1 MPDLAGIG
9 CTVVARRDLPVARI
23 LARSYLD
30 HHGDHEFV
38 VVVLDPDDDEDT
50 RSGLRIVR
58 PDWLDLD
65 RTDFLRLATA
75 YDAPDLV
82 RAVVPFALR
91 QALAEAPVAI
101 HLDSSS
107 HVVGSLAG
115 VVELAHGHDIVLIPQ
130 LLEPLPVDGKQPDAT
145 GLPVTGPFSAGFLA
159 VGQGARPFLDHWAG
173 WSRHE
178 APPSSEPRPGAHPHP
193 VQQVPGLYRHTV
205 HRDPGLDVGYWNA
218 HERAP
223 DTELRVVNFRGY
235 DPDSPWLLS
244 RHCPRWPRVL
254 LSEHPALRRRAAEYR
269 AALLAAGDPDTGEYG
284 LGSLPDGSPL
294 TAWIRRLFRHTWA
307 AAERGNPDAP
317 EPVAMPPHAFDGD
330 AFREW
335 LRSPGSVKEAAAGL
349 NRAAVWAWTKRPDLQ
364 TAFRHPYR
372 EDAPAFRNW
381 CRDHGVAEGMIP
393 EWAVPAAP
401 EPPGAPVA
409 ELGVNL
415 GGFLTGELGL
425 GEMGRI
431 VHHVLR
437 HAGVPVA
444 SVVEERVLTCRTDL
458 PAPEDVG
465 YPRFPVTILAV
476 NADYTRMAL
485 ETYPELGEH
494 RYRIGLWAW
503 ELEDFPDWLH
513 DAFALVDEVW
523 TLSEFSR
530 AAIAAHSPVP
540 VKVIPLPVLDPGE
553 PAAPRSGEPVQF
565 LFLFDFNSTGQ
576 RKNATG
582 LVETFRKAFPGRDDV
597 RLVIKATNGERN
609 PAQAERLRLLVRD
622 DERVTLLER
631 YLTVEELGD
640 LYARSHA
647 YASLHRSEG
656 FGLTVAEAMI
666 RGLPVISTDYSGTKE
681 FVTEAVGWP
690 VPYEMVQ
697 VGPGAQPYHADAW
710 WAEPDLDHAARAMR
724 EIADNPTEAARRGKA
739 AREHLLET
747 RSVQRAAEWVL
758 AELTAAY
765 RSWREPATPDGRLR
779 RTARAGVNRLRMRI
793 GR

>member
-1 MPDLAGIG
+1 MPDPAVIA
-9 CTVVARRDLPVARI
+9 CTVVAGKDLRAATV

-38 VVVLDPDDDEDT
+38 VVVLDPDGGTDAEP
-50 RSGLRIVR
+50 GLRFVG

-91 QALAEAPVAI
+91 QALAEAAVAI
-101 HLDSSS
+101 HLDSSCQ
-107 HVVGSLAG
+107 VLGSLTG
-115 VVELAHGHDIVLIPQ
+115 VAELARSHDIVLIPQ
-130 LLEPLPVDGKQPDAT
+130 LLEPLPVDGKQPDTT
-145 GLPVTGPFSAGFLA
+145 GASGPFSESFLA
-159 VGQGARPFLDHWAG
+159 VGRGARPFLDHWAE
-173 WSRHE
+173 WSRHD
-178 APPSSEPRPGAHPHP
+178 APASGEP
-193 VQQVPGLYRHTV
+193 V
-205 HRDPGLDVGYWNA
+205 HRDPGVDVGYWNA
-218 HERAP
+218 HERP
-223 DTELRVVNFRGY
+223 HTGLRVVNFRGY

-244 RHCPRWPRVL
+244 ADCPRWPRVL
-254 LSEHPALRRRAAEYR
+254 LSEHATLARLADEYR
-269 AALLAAGDPDTGEYG
+269 AALIAAGGPGTGEYG
-284 LGSLPDGSPL
+284 FGSLPDGSPL
-294 TAWIRRLFRHTWA
+294 TAWLRRLFRHTWA
-307 AAERGNPDAP
+307 AAERRNPHAP
-317 EPVAMPPHAFDGD
+317 EPVALPPHAFDGD
-330 AFREW
+330 VFREW
-335 LRSPGSVKEAAAGL
+335 LRSPGSAKERAAGL
-349 NRAAVWAWTKRPDLQ
+349 NRAAVWTWTNRPDLR

-372 EDAPAFRNW
+372 EDAAAFRNW

-393 EWAVPAAP
+393 DWAVPTAP
-401 EPPGAPVA
+401 EPPTAPVS

-415 GGFLTGELGL
+415 GGFLTGELGI

-437 HAGVPVA
+437 HAGLPVA
-444 SVVEERVLTCRTDL
+444 SLVEERVLTCRTDL
-458 PAPEDVG
+458 PAPDDLG

-476 NADYTRMAL
+476 NADYTRLAL
-485 ETYPELGEH
+485 ETYPELGEQ

-513 DAFALVDEVW
+513 DAFTLVDEVW

-530 AAIAAHSPVP
+530 TAIAAHSPVP
-540 VKVIPLPVLDPGE
+540 VKVIPLPVLDPGA
-553 PAAPRSGEPVQF
+553 PAAPRSGEPVRF

-582 LVETFRKAFPGRDDV
+582 LVGAFRKAFPGRDDV

-622 DERVTLLER
+622 DPRITLLER

-666 RGLPVISTDYSGTKE
+666 RGLPVISTDYSSTRE
-681 FVTEAVGWP
+681 FVTDAVGWP
-690 VPYEMVQ
+690 VPHRMVQ
-697 VGPGAQPYHADAW
+697 VGPGAPPYHADAW

-724 EIADNPTEAARRGKA
+724 EIADNPTEAAQRGKA

-747 RSVQRAAEWVL
+747 RSVERAAEWVR
-758 AELTAAY
+758 AEITAAY
-765 RSWREPATPDGRLR
+765 HSWRGSSPTAASRLR
-779 RTARAGVNRLRMRI
+779 RTARAGVNRLRLRP
-793 GR
+793 GG